1 MIVLQLIVWIVF
13 GAVSFLGIAYL
24 FHAFGKVEDS
34 KTVSV
39 KYASWAIQLFIV
51 VCYLH
56 SVYHFGK
63 WLDAVFFQGA
73 SPTRHW
79 EGACA
84 RGGAAPLSPEGF
96 LLPLLRCNHNIQ
108 RDSNTFP
115 TRKINLPNQKD
126 RKAQFL
132 GVGTEKVQ
140 AHPLCSILF

>member
-13 GAVSFLGIAYL
+13 GALSFLGIAYL

-63 WLDAVFFQGA
+63 WLDAVFF
-73 SPTRHW
+73 
-79 EGACA
+79 
-84 RGGAAPLSPEGF
+84 
-96 LLPLLRCNHNIQ
+96 
-108 RDSNTFP
+108 
-115 TRKINLPNQKD
+115 
-126 RKAQFL
+126 
-132 GVGTEKVQ
+132 
-140 AHPLCSILF
+140 